1 MEQSPAGA
9 ASPST
14 RRLKLTIAYDG
25 ASWLGWQTLPSGL
38 TVQDQMEAA
47 FEKIAG
53 SPVRVHGS
61 GRTDAGVHAVG
72 QVAHGD
78 VPHESKLTCP
88 DWTRALNA
96 VLPCSIRVMR
106 TESVHAGFHAR
117 YDAKAKLYRY
127 RIWRG
132 DVMSPFEAGRAW
144 HVFGPLDMDAMR
156 RCASLLPGRHDF
168 SRLSA
173 NRGST
178 SDENRRASP
187 ENVIRTLYR
196 TEVLEGED
204 GLTLEF
210 EGDGFLY
217 RMVRLIVGSLVHVAR
232 GRGSEAWFASLL
244 AAPEG
249 VKSHRMAPA
258 DGLYLVGV
266 KYQDNAGQHV
276 HQGGTTDAEV

>member
-1 MEQSPAGA
+1 MEPPPAGA
-9 ASPST
+9 ASSST

-78 VPHESKLTCP
+78 VPNESRLTCP

-96 VLPCSIRVMR
+96 VLPRSIRVMR
-106 TESVHAGFHAR
+106 TEFVHADFHAR

-144 HVFGPLDMDAMR
+144 HVYGPLDMDAMR
-156 RCASLLPGRHDF
+156 RCAGLLPGRHDF

-178 SDENRRASP
+178 SDEKRRESP
-187 ENVIRTLYR
+187 EDVIRTLYR
-196 TEVLEGED
+196 AEVLEGKN

-232 GRGSEAWFASLL
+232 GRDSEAWFASLL

-249 VKSHRMAPA
+249 VKSHHMAPA
-258 DGLYLVGV
+258 DGLYLAGV
-266 KYQDNAGQHV
+266 KYQDGTGQFFDQESTLDEAV
-276 HQGGTTDAEV
+276 